1 VHGKKYLSKGKKI
14 SLIIDVGSGNNS
26 TKHEKA

>member
-1 VHGKKYLSKGKKI
+1 MARNIFLKEKKI